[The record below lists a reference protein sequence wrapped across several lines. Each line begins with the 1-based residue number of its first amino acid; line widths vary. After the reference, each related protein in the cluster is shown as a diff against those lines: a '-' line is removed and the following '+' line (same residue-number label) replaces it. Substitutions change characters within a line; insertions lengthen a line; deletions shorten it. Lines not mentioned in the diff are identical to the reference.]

1 MIAVFVNMA
10 TVLAGSLIGI
20 FFSSR
25 LRESLQHALLFALGL
40 CTVVIGV
47 SSAVATGDILCV
59 ILCMAFGTALGSGR
73 KARPPALRRA
83 LFPPV
88 SCSAWDL

>member
-40 CTVVIGV
+40 RQIV
-47 SSAVATGDILCV
+47 SSVGNATQI
-59 ILCMAFGTALGSGR
+59 R
-73 KARPPALRRA
+73 YQRHHYRHRQ
-83 LFPPV
+83 
-88 SCSAWDL
+88 